1 MGIEQAASFIDKVKS
16 DGNLQGEL
24 LKIVSGLLG
33 GGKGAGGDLM
43 GLVGGLLGGG
53 AAGNAGGATG
63 GGDILQAVVNFAKG
77 KGFDFLKGD
86 LSKALGDTDI
96 AGLLA
101 KSGGLGGLLGGQ
113 NGGGLDLGGL
123 FKQS

>member
-1 MGIEQAASFIDKVKS
+1 MGIEQAASFIDKIKS

-24 LKIVSGLLG
+24 MKIVSGLLG
-33 GGKGAGGDLM
+33 GGKGGGGDLM

-53 AAGNAGGATG
+53 AAGNAGGSG
-63 GGDILQAVVNFAKG
+63 GGDILQAVVNFAKS

-96 AGLLA
+96 TGLLA

-113 NGGGLDLGGL
+113 SGGGLDLGGL